1 MNVALRTK
9 PLKNGNESLYL
20 DIYEDGK
27 RRYEY
32 LRLYLVPEVDDNA
45 KRMNECA
52 LKKANEIKSKIV
64 LGIDDL
70 SQKKNESSYTLQ
82 EWLDEYNRR
91 MENERAV
98 SLATKG
104 QTSAVKAIIE
114 EYLASIKK
122 KNIKLAKFGK
132 AEVRDFLNFL
142 REYKGERVD
151 HFSANTL
158 MSYQQRFVAILN
170 GAFHDGLIEQNP
182 FNLIEKEERF
192 DKPRSDK
199 EGLTVEEVMK
209 IASTKHSNN
218 QVRLGFLFACF
229 TGLRLGDVRSLKW
242 SEVID
247 MGTYKAIIKE
257 QGKTKKPIA
266 IPLCNTA
273 IMFMPEQQDDE
284 YVFHLPKY
292 TWLHNS
298 LGRIMKAAGI
308 ERNVSF
314 HTSRH
319 TFATLTQSAC
329 QNIKVVGDLL
339 GHRSV
344 KTTQRYA
351 GVLDEKRTEV
361 VNKLGSAFG

>member
-1 MNVALRTK
+1 MNVVLRTK

-27 RRYEY
+27 RRYEF

-45 KRMNECA
+45 KRMNESA

-64 LGIDDL
+64 LGIDGL
-70 SQKKNESSYTLQ
+70 GQKKKEPSITMQ
-82 EWLDEYNRR
+82 EWLDEYSRR
-91 MENERAV
+91 MENERDV
-98 SLATKG
+98 STATKS
-104 QTSAVKAIIE
+104 QTLAVKSIIE

-122 KNIKLAKFGK
+122 KNIKLAMFGK
-132 AEVRDFLNFL
+132 KELRDFLIFL
-142 REYKGERVD
+142 RNYKGERVD

-158 MSYQQRFVAILN
+158 MTYQQRIIAILN
-170 GAFHDGLIEQNP
+170 VALHDGLIERNP
-182 FNLIEKEERF
+182 IDLIEDEEKF
-192 DKPRSDK
+192 EKPRSNKD
-199 EGLTVEEVMK
+199 GLTVEEVMK

-257 QGKTKKPIA
+257 QGKTKKPIV

-273 IMFMPEQQDDE
+273 LLFMPEPQDDE

-292 TWLHNS
+292 TWLNNS
-298 LGRIMKAAGI
+298 LTRIMKAAGI

-319 TFATLTQSAC
+319 TFATLTQSVC
-329 QNIKVVGDLL
+329 QNIKVVSNLL
-339 GHRSV
+339 GHKSV
-344 KTTQRYA
+344 ETTQRYA